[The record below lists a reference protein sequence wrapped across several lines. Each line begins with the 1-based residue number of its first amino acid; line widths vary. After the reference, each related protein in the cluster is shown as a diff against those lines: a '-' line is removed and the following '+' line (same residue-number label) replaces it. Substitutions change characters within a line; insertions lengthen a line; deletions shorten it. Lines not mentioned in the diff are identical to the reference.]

1 MLEFD
6 VTSQPLDDPERLQLL
21 FAAVAREK
29 KIALAISGG
38 VDSLALLVLAR
49 KWADSLSQPPEFIVL
64 TVDHGLR
71 AAAKEEVQF
80 VKTVAAQFGFE
91 TEILTGAIDDPTSG
105 LQAKARALRYGLMG
119 QVMEARGIDVLLTA
133 HHLDDQAETVLM
145 RLARGSGVSG
155 MGGMAPFTLRHSII
169 LARPL
174 LDIRRAELE
183 AFVAGLG
190 IEPINDPSNHNM
202 NFERVRWRK
211 FMPELDAAGMSA
223 AKIGIAATRLRR
235 ADQALIELTEKL
247 YEQLFL
253 IDPFGCVYFET
264 DRLLAQPAELAI
276 RLLFRAIDDAGGEN
290 SSPTLTQI
298 EKLYDHLSA
307 NLTHM
312 KGVTIGGCGL
322 KFSDGL
328 GQIFREV
335 GRMPL
340 QPKELVA
347 GMNHNWDNRFQIIV
361 SSDCASP
368 ICVSPAIDFSR
379 KKLDSLLPGLPYVPI
394 EAVRSAPILTAGD
407 EILAIGEHAMS
418 SKVDVFRTFGP
429 NALM

>member
-1 MLEFD
+1 MLDFD
-6 VTSQPLDDPERLQLL
+6 MTSQPLDSEERLQFM
-21 FAAVAREK
+21 FAAVAREPR
-29 KIALAISGG
+29 IALAVSGG
-38 VDSLALLVLAR
+38 VDSLALMVLAKR
-49 KWADSLSQPPEFIVL
+49 WADSLPKAPEL
-64 TVDHGLR
+64 TVFSVDHGLR
-71 AAAKEEVQF
+71 DEAKDEVQF
-80 VKTVAAQFGFE
+80 VKNFAHELGIEAV
-91 TEILTGAIDDPTSG
+91 ILTGTIDDPSSA

-119 QVMEARGIDVLLTA
+119 EAMAQRDIDVLLTA

-155 MGGMAPFTLRHSII
+155 MGGMAPFTLRHGIT

-174 LDIRRAELE
+174 LHVTRSELE
-183 AFVAGLG
+183 AFIGAIDV
-190 IEPINDPSNHNM
+190 EPINDPSNHNM

-211 FMPELDAAGMSA
+211 FMPALNEAGMSA
-223 AKIGIAATRLRR
+223 EKIGISATRLRR
-235 ADQALIELTEKL
+235 ADQALIELTETL

-264 DRLLAQPAELAI
+264 DKLLAQPAELGI
-276 RLLFRAIDDAGGEN
+276 RLLFRALDDAGGEN
-290 SSPTLTQI
+290 ASPTLTQI
-298 EKLYDHLSA
+298 EKLYDHITAS
-307 NLTHM
+307 LTQM

-322 KFSDGL
+322 KFAEGL

-335 GRMPL
+335 GRMP
-340 QPKELVA
+340 QQSKELVA
-347 GMNHNWDNRFQIIV
+347 GMNHNWDNRFHIIV
-361 SSDCASP
+361 SPDCASP

-394 EAVRSAPILTAGD
+394 EAVRSAPVLTAGD